1 MNQEDKR
8 VIKTKREIR
17 SALLKILEGKPLSE
31 ITVKEIADR
40 ACINRKTFY
49 SHYASPDEIL
59 SELED
64 EIVGSIAYFFE
75 DVMIDEYSLG
85 PQHFLQFINTLYAS
99 NPQFFENLV
108 SMRNYTFIA
117 DKLKKVLKD
126 EILRSME
133 IPEDKTASAS
143 AALEYFIG
151 GAAAVYVDWIREGKQ
166 LPFDD
171 VSRLI
176 TGLMLDGVRGIRE
189 FREYLSPV
197 CHTV

>member
-1 MNQEDKR
+1 MNQDDKR

-17 SALLKILEGKPLSE
+17 SALLKILEDKPLSE

-64 EIVGSIAYFFE
+64 EIVGSIAYFLE

-85 PQHFLQFINTLYAS
+85 PQYFLQFINTVYAS

-117 DKLKKVLKD
+117 DKIKKVFKD
-126 EILRSME
+126 EILHSME
-133 IPEDKTASAS
+133 VPESKTASAS
-143 AALEYFIG
+143 AVLEYFIG
-151 GAAAVYVDWIREGKQ
+151 GAAAVYVDWIREGKK

-176 TGLMLDGVRGIRE
+176 TGLMLEGIRVIPQ
-189 FREYLSPV
+189 YLGPARR
-197 CHTV
+197 TV

>member
-1 MNQEDKR
+1 MNQDDKR
-8 VIKTKREIR
+8 VIKTRREIR
-17 SALLKILEGKPLSE
+17 SALLKILEDKPLSE

-64 EIVGSIAYFFE
+64 EIVGSIAYFLE
-75 DVMIDEYSLG
+75 DVMIDEYNLG
-85 PQHFLQFINTLYAS
+85 PQYFLQFINTVYAS

-117 DKLKKVLKD
+117 DKIKKVLKD

-133 IPEDKTASAS
+133 VPESKTASAS
-143 AALEYFIG
+143 AVLEYFIG
-151 GAAAVYVDWIREGKQ
+151 GAAAVYVDWIREGKR

-176 TGLMLDGVRGIRE
+176 TGLMLEGIRVIPQ
-189 FREYLSPV
+189 YLGPARR
-197 CHTV
+197 TV

>member
-1 MNQEDKR
+1 MNQDDKR

-17 SALLKILEGKPLSE
+17 SALLKILEDKPLSE

-64 EIVGSIAYFFE
+64 EIVGSIAYFLE
-75 DVMIDEYSLG
+75 DVMIDEYNLG
-85 PQHFLQFINTLYAS
+85 PQYFLQFINTVYAS

-117 DKLKKVLKD
+117 DKIKKVLKD

-133 IPEDKTASAS
+133 VPEDKTASAS
-143 AALEYFIG
+143 AVLEYFIG
-151 GAAAVYVDWIREGKQ
+151 GAAAVYVDWIREGKR

-176 TGLMLDGVRGIRE
+176 TGLMLEGIRVIPQ
-189 FREYLSPV
+189 YLGPARR
-197 CHTV
+197 TV

>member
-17 SALLKILEGKPLSE
+17 SALLKILEEKPLSQ
-31 ITVKEIADR
+31 ITVKEIADA

-49 SHYASPDEIL
+49 SHYTSPEEIL

-64 EIVGSIAYFFE
+64 EIVGSIAYFLE
-75 DVMIDEYSLG
+75 NVMIDEYNLG
-85 PQHFLQFINTLYAS
+85 PQYFLQFINTVYAS

-117 DKLKKVLKD
+117 DKIKKVLKD
-126 EILRSME
+126 EILHSME
-133 IPEDKTASAS
+133 VPEDKTASAS
-143 AALEYFIG
+143 AVLEYFIG
-151 GAAAVYVDWIREGKQ
+151 GAAAVYVDWIREGKR

-176 TGLMLDGVRGIRE
+176 TGLMLEGIRVIPQ
-189 FREYLSPV
+189 YLGPARR
-197 CHTV
+197 TV

>member
-1 MNQEDKR
+1 MNQDDKR

-17 SALLKILEGKPLSE
+17 SALLKILEDKPLSE

-64 EIVGSIAYFFE
+64 EIVGSIAYFLE
-75 DVMIDEYSLG
+75 DVMIDEYNLG
-85 PQHFLQFINTLYAS
+85 PQYFLQFINTVYAS

-117 DKLKKVLKD
+117 DKIKKVLKD

-133 IPEDKTASAS
+133 VPEDKTASAS
-143 AALEYFIG
+143 AVLEYFIG
-151 GAAAVYVDWIREGKQ
+151 GAAAVYVDWIREGKK

-176 TGLMLDGVRGIRE
+176 TGLMLEGIRVIPQ
-189 FREYLSPV
+189 YLGPARR
-197 CHTV
+197 TV

>member
-17 SALLKILEGKPLSE
+17 SALLKILEEKPLSQ
-31 ITVKEIADR
+31 ITVKEIADA

-49 SHYASPDEIL
+49 SHYASPDDIL

-64 EIVGSIAYFFE
+64 EIVGSIAYFLE
-75 DVMIDEYSLG
+75 DVLIDEYSLG
-85 PQHFLQFINTLYAS
+85 PQYFLQFINTVYAS

-117 DKLKKVLKD
+117 EKLKKVLKD
-126 EILRSME
+126 QILHS
-133 IPEDKTASAS
+133 IVVPEGRESDAS

-166 LPFDD
+166 LPFDE

-189 FREYLSPV
+189 FREYLGPV

>member
-1 MNQEDKR
+1 
-8 VIKTKREIR
+8 
-17 SALLKILEGKPLSE
+17 
-31 ITVKEIADR
+31 
-40 ACINRKTFY
+40 
-49 SHYASPDEIL
+49 
-59 SELED
+59 
-64 EIVGSIAYFFE
+64 
-75 DVMIDEYSLG
+75 MIDEYSLG

-126 EILRSME
+126 QILHS
-133 IPEDKTASAS
+133 IIVPEGRESAAS

-166 LPFDD
+166 LPFDE

-176 TGLMLDGVRGIRE
+176 TGLMLEGIRVIPQLFHPE
-189 FREYLSPV
+189 SNV
-197 CHTV
+197 Q